1 MREQP
6 NKRAL
11 EFVVK
16 VQNFIQKVF
25 PSMQCVHLLDFIT
38 TWNWLVGKGQL
49 SVGIV
54 HWPYIWLFY
63 TLLDLTSLAG
73 KPLKIRIIIKE
84 KNTGES
90 LKQVRRTYYPIS
102 FYGPCVKWA
111 AWWGNLLLES
121 EENQIQ
127 THWTFCHQ
135 DFYPIFILARERG
148 IKIVLKIL
156 RYQVKHNV
164 YLCGWVEDT
173 RVVGYQ
179 VANKLKLFVFNSP
192 KNSGAH
198 WKWEKGI
205 LSRMLHRE
213 NIRGEIYWIERDWK
227 WEK

>member
-1 MREQP
+1 M
-6 NKRAL
+6 
-11 EFVVK
+11 
-16 VQNFIQKVF
+16 
-25 PSMQCVHLLDFIT
+25 
-38 TWNWLVGKGQL
+38 
-49 SVGIV
+49 
-54 HWPYIWLFY
+54 
-63 TLLDLTSLAG
+63 
-73 KPLKIRIIIKE
+73 KIRIIIKE

-90 LKQVRRTYYPIS
+90 LKQVRGTYYPIS

-127 THWTFCHQ
+127 THWTFCHH
-135 DFYPIFILARERG
+135 DFYSTFILARERG

-213 NIRGEIYWIERDWK
+213 NIRGRSIESSEIESGRNRK
-227 WEK
+227 Q